1 MALAKDFEY
10 KTMGKTERFHMKG
23 GDAATFWKGA
33 ILNIDADGYV
43 EIPTDVASLVPFG
56 VCVKKVVEDGTH
68 KDVEVER
75 GIIAVPK
82 RVLQVSVFTIVAGGA
97 DNVDLDSEY
106 FDIYDGIVGYRC
118 WFDVDD
124 GGSAPAADGLT
135 LAEIDILAADTP
147 TQVAVKVV
155 AVIDALDEFGAA
167 NVAGVVTI
175 TGVTRGYSQAPAK
188 SMADEV
194 CTLTETD
201 KGRAV
206 QDNIGELFYAIADD
220 GVVRLSGRSTAD
232 IEAGMCLGIINLAPA
247 GGAVDLLFIDFKQ
260 KTLGD

>member
-1 MALAKDFEY
+1 MALTADFEY
-10 KTMGKTERFHMKG
+10 KTMGKTERLKMKG
-23 GDAATFWKGA
+23 GDAATFFKGA
-33 ILNIDADGYV
+33 ILNIDANGYV
-43 EIPTDVASLVPFG
+43 EIPTDAASVIPLG
-56 VCVKKVVEDGTH
+56 VCVEKVVEDATH

-82 RVLQVSVFTIVAGGA
+82 RVLQVSVFTFVAGGV
-97 DNVDLDSEY
+97 DNIDYNDEY
-106 FDIYDGIVGYRC
+106 VDIYDGIAGWRC
-118 WFDVDD
+118 WFNVDA

-135 LAEIDILAADTP
+135 LTEIAIAAADSV
-147 TQVAVKVV
+147 TQAAVKMVAVV
-155 AVIDALDEFGAA
+155 DALTKFGAA
-167 NVAGVVTI
+167 NAAGVVTI
-175 TGVTRGYSQAPAK
+175 TSVARGYSQAPAK
-188 SMADEV
+188 SMADGV

-232 IEAGMCLGIINLAPA
+232 IEAGMCLGIINLAPS